1 MTKIV
6 LPGFEQSLLV
16 NRFFP
21 ATEKGNEAINIEGC
35 DVQTFSLEFPPGTK
49 RPAHKHDEY
58 RITFV
63 RAGTMAIEM
72 EGKVLNMV
80 PGDFMTTLPQT
91 LHSLEVTSSEPL
103 SIVEIVVPVSPGD

>member
-6 LPGFEQSLLV
+6 LPGFAESLLG

-21 ATEKGNEAINIEGC
+21 ATEKGNEAINIDGC
-35 DVQTFSLEFPPGTK
+35 DVQTFSIEFPPGTK

-63 RAGTMAIEM
+63 RAGTMNIEM
-72 EGKVLNMV
+72 EGKVLRMA

-91 LHSLEVTSSEPL
+91 LHSLEVTSSESL
-103 SIVEIVVPVSPGD
+103 SIVEIVIPA